1 MSLAQTVF
9 DLDFMKYFNAISRF
23 TRLLGTCP
31 NGFLRATNDPR
42 SHSVDPRHHS
52 GPVTGEI
59 STRFSTAK
67 LAPRSD
73 EGFFAWEGVGKI

>member
-1 MSLAQTVF
+1 MSLAYTVF
-9 DLDFMKYFNAISRF
+9 DLHFMKYFNAISRF

-31 NGFLRATNDPR
+31 NGFFAPPTTPR

-67 LAPRSD
+67 LAPRND
-73 EGFFAWEGVGKI
+73 GVGKI